1 MKTDVYRF
9 EKNTAKIGEIT
20 DVVEK
25 IAAYNGL
32 GKDQELKLDL
42 LSEELV
48 EMLPNLLKYGN
59 GSFWIENEGSR
70 YEIHAVVEP
79 ETLLPSEERARV
91 MSVSSSGKNAAA
103 VGIMNRIKEA
113 AETLMANYAVTVGTS
128 GTSAD
133 EHDRSL
139 HKMGGYAYAAGKGE
153 GWSLE
158 NYRQSAKDDDEAWD
172 ELEKSIIANLA
183 DDVTV
188 GILGGRVEITIKKN
202 FR

>member
-9 EKNTAKIGEIT
+9 EKDAARLGEIN
-20 DVVEK
+20 DVVSK
-25 IAAYNGL
+25 IAVYNGL
-32 GKDQELKLDL
+32 GKKQELELNL

-48 EMLPNLLKYGN
+48 EMMPNLLRYGE
-59 GSFWIENEGSR
+59 GSFWIENAGSS

-139 HKMGGYAYAAGKGE
+139 HKMGGYAYAAGTGE

-158 NYRQSAKDDDEAWD
+158 NYRRSAKGDEEAWD

-188 GILGGRVEITIKKN
+188 GILGGRVEITIKKK
-202 FR
+202 F

>member
-9 EKNTAKIGEIT
+9 EKNTAKIGVIT
-20 DVVEK
+20 EAATK
-25 IAAYNGL
+25 IAEYNGL
-32 GKDQELKLDL
+32 GKKQELMLNL

-59 GSFWIENEGSR
+59 GSFWIENKGRS
-70 YEIHAVVEP
+70 YEVHAVVEP

-103 VGIMNRIKEA
+103 VGIMNKIKEA
-113 AETLMANYAVTVGTS
+113 AETLIANYAVTVGTS
-128 GTSAD
+128 GTDAD

-139 HKMGGYAYAAGKGE
+139 HKMGGYAYAAGEGE
-153 GWSLE
+153 GWSLAD
-158 NYRQSAKDDDEAWD
+158 YRESVKGDEEAWD

-183 DDVTV
+183 DDVMV
-188 GILGGRVEITIKKN
+188 GILGGRVEITIKKT
-202 FR
+202 F